1 MGNDKSSKV
10 WRPIAGSERIVTLDA
25 VRGVA
30 LFGVLLVNALVG
42 FRVSLF
48 EHILKFHSHTDWA
61 NRLID
66 VLVAGLV
73 EFKAITLFTLMFG
86 VGIGVQAERAASR
99 SVSAPL
105 FLVRRFLVLLAI
117 GLIHM
122 FLIWNGDILALYA
135 VCGLLITP
143 FLRLPAALLVILG
156 VAAIVLPIDLPYSGL
171 RHTGEAL
178 RAHAALATQIY
189 SEGSPV
195 EILALRWREA
205 WQFIIPLLISILPKT
220 LGLMLLGVAAWRTSV
235 VREPGRHR
243 RLLWA
248 ILIVAGAVGGV
259 TTFLEVI
266 SKSSGQRVAIP
277 PLFDLVS
284 PDVLLAL
291 AYAAALFLWLG
302 SLKSGPVIS
311 SIAAAGQ
318 MALSNYLAQS
328 VILSFIFYSY
338 GLGLFGRLGS
348 AIVAIICLA
357 IYAGQLVVS
366 QVWLSHYRF
375 GPVEWLWRSF
385 TYGHRQPMRR
395 NYSIQ
400 ETVLTTNEHG
410 S

>member
-1 MGNDKSSKV
+1 
-10 WRPIAGSERIVTLDA
+10 
-25 VRGVA
+25 
-30 LFGVLLVNALVG
+30 
-42 FRVSLF
+42 
-48 EHILKFHSHTDWA
+48 
-61 NRLID
+61 

-73 EFKAITLFTLMFG
+73 EFTAIALFTLIFG

-99 SVSAPL
+99 SVSASF

-122 FLIWNGDILALYA
+122 FIIWNGDILTLYA

-143 FLRLPAALLVILG
+143 FLRLPAALLMILG
-156 VAAIVLPIDLPYSGL
+156 VAAIVLPINLPYSGL
-171 RHTGEAL
+171 RHTGDAL

-189 SEGSPV
+189 SGGSPG
-195 EILALRWREA
+195 EIVALRWREA
-205 WQFIIPLLISILPKT
+205 LQLIIPLLISILPRT
-220 LGLMLLGVAAWRTSV
+220 FGLMLLGVAAWRTGV

-248 ILIVAGAVGGV
+248 ILIVAGAVGSV
-259 TTFLEVI
+259 ATFLEVF
-266 SKSSGQRVAIP
+266 SKSSSQHVEIP
-277 PLFDLVS
+277 PLLDLIS
-284 PDVLLAL
+284 PDLLLAIS
-291 AYAAALFLWLG
+291 YAAALFFWFR
-302 SLKSGPVIS
+302 SPRSGYVIS

-357 IYAGQLVVS
+357 IYAVQLAVS
-366 QVWLSHYRF
+366 RMWLSHYRF

-385 TYGHRQPMRR
+385 TYGHWQPISR
-395 NYSIQ
+395 
-400 ETVLTTNEHG
+400 TD
-410 S
+410 